1 MKMNNSKIVI
11 IGSGF
16 IGSSLAKYLKDYF
29 SVTTIS
35 INSQPDWLVFDNKV
49 IFHSKTE
56 TSPNT
61 VRMLKKMKL
70 NIDRKKV
77 YSN

>member
-1 MKMNNSKIVI
+1 MNDSKIVI

-35 INSQPDWLVFDNKV
+35 INSQP
-49 IFHSKTE
+49 TQE
-56 TSPNT
+56 E
-61 VRMLKKMKL
+61 
-70 NIDRKKV
+70 
-77 YSN
+77 